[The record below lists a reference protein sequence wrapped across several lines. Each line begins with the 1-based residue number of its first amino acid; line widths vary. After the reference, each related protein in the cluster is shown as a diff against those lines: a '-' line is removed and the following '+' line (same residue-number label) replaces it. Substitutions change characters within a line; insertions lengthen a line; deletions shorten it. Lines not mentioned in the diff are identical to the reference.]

1 MPYTTINTLYI
12 ITLGTRITF
21 GKFMY
26 IDNGVISG
34 VYSFN

>member
-12 ITLGTRITF
+12 FTLCTRITF

>member
-1 MPYTTINTLYI
+1 MPYTTIDTLYTF
-12 ITLGTRITF
+12 TLGTRITF
-21 GKFMY
+21 NKFMY